1 MSEMLHFQIESPEN
15 FLRLACTI
23 RFQKNKKNLDRVG
36 YAWQTLLDTDAGE
49 ELFHQFATELFPEG
63 KTLDIDDIDAITSR
77 ALLFLDTDVDA
88 KEIQAE
94 YDKHRYSSWVYFKPY
109 HTVYPVGYAQHNDK
123 AKKLL
128 YEYFKGIEDYDT
140 AAFQRFIRENVEIKS
155 TVTSVEDIVKDADW
169 IIRSIVL
176 NLYDR

>member
-1 MSEMLHFQIESPEN
+1 MSETIHFRIQSPEN

-23 RFQKNKKNLDRVG
+23 RFQRNKYNLDRVG
-36 YAWQTLLDTDAGE
+36 YAWQVLLDTDAGE
-49 ELFHQFATELFPEG
+49 ERFYQFAAELFPEG
-63 KTLDIDDIDAITSR
+63 KTLGIDDIDAITNR

-94 YDKHRYSSWVYFKPY
+94 YDMHRYSSWVYFKPY
-109 HTVYPVGYAQHNDK
+109 HTVYPVGYAQHSSK
-123 AKKLL
+123 VKKLL

-140 AAFQRFIRENVEIKS
+140 EAFQRFIRENVIIKS
-155 TVTSVEDIVKDADW
+155 TITSIEDIVKDADW

-176 NLYDR
+176 NLYDE